1 MQLPLRPSRR
11 PFSWITTLLSL
22 LLALLVLAIV
32 LATYLDRPD
41 MSAALLALV
50 LSVGFGATQFSR

>member
-11 PFSWITTLLSL
+11 TFSWITTLLSL
-22 LLALLVLAIV
+22 LLALLALAIV

>member
-11 PFSWITTLLSL
+11 TFSWITTLLSL
-22 LLALLVLAIV
+22 LLALLMLAIV

-50 LSVGFGATQFSR
+50 LSVGFGATQFGR